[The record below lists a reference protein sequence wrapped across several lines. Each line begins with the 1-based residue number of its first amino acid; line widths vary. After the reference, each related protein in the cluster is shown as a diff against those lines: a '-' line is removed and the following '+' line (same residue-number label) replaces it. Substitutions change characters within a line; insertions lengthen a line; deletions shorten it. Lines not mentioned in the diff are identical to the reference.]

1 MAAIAI
7 VVGVPGVGKT
17 TVLTKTVEKLK
28 SMGYNVEIVN
38 YGDVMLKKA
47 LELKLVNNR
56 DEMRKLP
63 VSKQLYLQRVAAE
76 WISLRSKEVDLILL
90 DTHLFIR
97 TPRGRWPGISEN
109 NMPYLKTVKQLVLIE
124 ADPKDISKRRVK
136 DTTRMRSDY
145 GMEEKEI
152 DEDQRYNRYFSTTI
166 SIRYGCPVYI
176 LRNEENMLDKAVEEL
191 AYVLKRVITDSARSD

>member
-17 TVLTKTVEKLK
+17 TVISKAVEMLGDL
-28 SMGYNVEIVN
+28 GYNAEIIN

-47 LELKLVNNR
+47 VELGLVENR

-63 VSKQLYLQRVAAE
+63 VTKQLYLQRVAAE
-76 WISLRSKEVDLILL
+76 WISKRSEEVDLILL

-109 NMPYLKTVKQLVLIE
+109 NIPYLKGVVQLVLIE
-124 ADPKDISKRRVK
+124 ADPNDISKRRMRDK
-136 DTTRMRSDY
+136 SRIRSDY
-145 GMEEKEI
+145 GSVAEI
-152 DEDQRYNRYFSTTI
+152 EADQFYNRYMSTSI

-176 LRNEENMLDKAVEEL
+176 LKNEEGRVDEAVEEL
-191 AYVLKRVITDSARSD
+191 VKVLERVIMDSRVE

>member
-17 TVLTKTVEKLK
+17 TVISKAVERLGDL
-28 SMGYNVEIVN
+28 GYSAEIIN
-38 YGDVMLKKA
+38 YGDIMLKKA
-47 LELKLVNNR
+47 LELGLVENR

-63 VSKQLYLQRVAAE
+63 VTKQLYLQRVAAE
-76 WISLRSKEVDLILL
+76 WISKRSEEVDLILL

-109 NMPYLKTVKQLVLIE
+109 NIPYLKGVVQLVLIE
-124 ADPKDISKRRVK
+124 ADPEDISKRRMRDKSRV
-136 DTTRMRSDY
+136 RSDY
-145 GMEEKEI
+145 GSVSEI
-152 DEDQRYNRYFSTTI
+152 EADQLYNRYMSTSI

-176 LRNEENMLDKAVEEL
+176 LKNEEGRVDEAVDEL
-191 AYVLKRVITDSARSD
+191 VKVLERVITDSRVE

>member
-17 TVLTKTVEKLK
+17 TVISKAVERLGDL
-28 SMGYNVEIVN
+28 GYSAEIIN
-38 YGDVMLKKA
+38 YGDIMLKKA
-47 LELKLVNNR
+47 LELGLVENR

-63 VSKQLYLQRVAAE
+63 VTKQLYLQRVAAE
-76 WISLRSKEVDLILL
+76 WISKRSEEVDLILL

-109 NMPYLKTVKQLVLIE
+109 NIPYLKGVVQLVLIE
-124 ADPKDISKRRVK
+124 ADPEDISKRRMRDKSRV
-136 DTTRMRSDY
+136 RSDY
-145 GMEEKEI
+145 GSVSEI
-152 DEDQRYNRYFSTTI
+152 EADQLYNRYMSTSI

-176 LRNEENMLDKAVEEL
+176 LKNEEGRVDKAVDEL
-191 AYVLKRVITDSARSD
+191 VKVLERVITDSRVE

>member
-17 TVLTKTVEKLK
+17 TVISRVVDRLGAL
-28 SMGYNVEIVN
+28 GYNAEIIN
-38 YGDVMLKKA
+38 YGDIMLKKA
-47 LELKLVNNR
+47 LELGLVENR

-63 VSKQLYLQRVAAE
+63 VTKQLYLQRVAAE
-76 WISLRSKEVDLILL
+76 WISKRSEEVDLILL

-109 NMPYLKTVKQLVLIE
+109 NIPYLKGVVQLVLIE
-124 ADPKDISKRRVK
+124 ADPEDISRR
-136 DTTRMRSDY
+136 RMRDKSRIRSDY
-145 GMEEKEI
+145 GSVSEI
-152 DEDQRYNRYFSTTI
+152 EADQLYNRYMSTSI

-176 LRNEENMLDKAVEEL
+176 LKNEEGKVDEAVEEL
-191 AYVLKRVITDSARSD
+191 VKVLERVITDSRVD

>member
-17 TVLTKTVEKLK
+17 TVISKAVEKLEEL
-28 SMGYNVEIVN
+28 GYGAEIIN

-47 LELKLVNNR
+47 LELGLVENR

-63 VSKQLYLQRVAAE
+63 VTKQLYLQRIAAE
-76 WISLRSKEVDLILL
+76 WISKRSEEVDLILL

-109 NMPYLKTVKQLVLIE
+109 NIPYLKGVVQLILIE
-124 ADPKDISKRRVK
+124 ADPNDISRR
-136 DTTRMRSDY
+136 RMRDKSRVRSDY
-145 GMEEKEI
+145 GSIEEI
-152 DEDQRYNRYFSTTI
+152 NSDQLYNRYMSTAI

-176 LRNEENMLDKAVEEL
+176 LRNEENKVDVAVEEL
-191 AYVLKRVITDSARSD
+191 VKVLERVILDSRVG